1 MLINLYLI
9 NDRKKDC
16 LGAPFFLSFLMKST
30 FDKKIDAFLSKC
42 IKPTNRISFYGS
54 LLTIVI
60 AIFNIYESM
69 TYSFSS
75 NTNDAIIEALFD
87 DGEIVLLFIAL
98 FLFYISQKTKN
109 DTEKSRSFLRKLYL
123 ILILIFVVVPV
134 VTAQFFLIRLLGWL
148 ILAASIYFSFNFFK
162 KFEYQDLKG
171 LIASFNDTSRAIFVV
186 GLTTFFV
193 WLINGL
199 YFTLTT
205 FNPLLAF
212 FSKDYGMYLFAVWF
226 ASLLYLFISPTDG
239 EEKK

>member
-1 MLINLYLI
+1 
-9 NDRKKDC
+9 
-16 LGAPFFLSFLMKST
+16 MKST
-30 FDKKIDAFLSKC
+30 FDKKIDAFLGKC
-42 IKPTNRISFYGS
+42 IKPTNRITFYGAF
-54 LLTIVI
+54 LNIII
-60 AIFNIYESM
+60 AINNIYYLITNTWAPSM
-69 TYSFSS
+69 LE
-75 NTNDAIIEALFD
+75 AIIEALFSD
-87 DGEIVLLFIAL
+87 EVIVLLFFAL
-98 FLFYISQKTKN
+98 FLFYVSRKTKI
-109 DTEKSRSFLRKLYL
+109 DTEKSRSFLKKFYL
-123 ILILIFVVVPV
+123 ILLLIFVVVPI
-134 VTAQFFLIRLLGWL
+134 VTDRIFLLKLFGWL

-162 KFEYQDLKG
+162 KFQYQDLKG

-212 FSKDYGMYLFAVWF
+212 FLKNYGMYLFAVWF